1 MTAIGRRYNASFQ
14 QTMLR
19 IKDPKVSVPFYERH
33 FGMKLVHRY
42 DFPQWKFS
50 LYFLERPRDAAA
62 AALPS
67 PGTKASEAYLWSM
80 TGTTLELT
88 HNHGSEEDDSF
99 SVWSGNCGSDLPAES
114 PLFRA
119 GVVRG
124 FGHIAFNVED
134 VYAMSAALEAAGVAF
149 QKRPDEGRMKGL
161 AFCLDPDGYWIEL
174 VKREEGLFPEP
185 QNLSQTMMR
194 VKDAD
199 RTIHF
204 YRDILGMDLV
214 RAMHIPGDFTN
225 YFFAN
230 LTPAQREAMADP
242 ESAEARAAV
251 KTLWQPVLELT
262 HNHGTE
268 KDDAF
273 HVHTGNSEPLGFGHI
288 GFLKPAGR
296 GEGLLIAGERRAS
309 FSRLPRRR
317 PRGDVQGDGA
327 GGRPLPQ
334 EAAGRR
340 HEQPRIRPRPE
351 RLPGRARAARR
362 LVRRRVL
369 QLLRSGARRVQHAR
383 GTPFRVCLGLSPSHG
398 PALRPPRTGCQ
409 TDGRRRDA
417 GAACSLFSFS

>member
-134 VYAMSAALEAAGVAF
+134 VYATSAALEAAGVAF

-288 GFLKPAGR
+288 GFLVDDLEATCKEMEQAGVPFHKRPQDGGMSSLAFALDPSGYRVELVQR
-296 GEGLLIAGERRAS
+296 GAS
-309 FSRLPRRR
+309 F
-317 PRGDVQGDGA
+317 A
-327 GGRPLPQ
+327 G
-334 EAAGRR
+334 
-340 HEQPRIRPRPE
+340 
-351 RLPGRARAARR
+351 
-362 LVRRRVL
+362 
-369 QLLRSGARRVQHAR
+369 
-383 GTPFRVCLGLSPSHG
+383 VCSN
-398 PALRPPRTGCQ
+398 
-409 TDGRRRDA
+409 
-417 GAACSLFSFS
+417 F

>member
-1 MTAIGRRYNASFQ
+1 
-14 QTMLR
+14 
-19 IKDPKVSVPFYERH
+19 
-33 FGMKLVHRY
+33 
-42 DFPQWKFS
+42 
-50 LYFLERPRDAAA
+50 
-62 AALPS
+62 
-67 PGTKASEAYLWSM
+67 
-80 TGTTLELT
+80 
-88 HNHGSEEDDSF
+88 
-99 SVWSGNCGSDLPAES
+99 
-114 PLFRA
+114 
-119 GVVRG
+119 
-124 FGHIAFNVED
+124 
-134 VYAMSAALEAAGVAF
+134 
-149 QKRPDEGRMKGL
+149 MKGL

-296 GEGLLIAGERRAS
+296 GEGLLLAGERCAY

-369 QLLRSGARRVQHAR
+369 QLLRSGARRVCSTPESRRLFGSLPLPFPRPGARRARGVRPTADAATPGPRVHIIVLFFIIGPQITTLLRARLSSASPIHAR
-383 GTPFRVCLGLSPSHG
+383 SV
-398 PALRPPRTGCQ
+398 PAQAQ
-409 TDGRRRDA
+409 T
-417 GAACSLFSFS
+417 CTH